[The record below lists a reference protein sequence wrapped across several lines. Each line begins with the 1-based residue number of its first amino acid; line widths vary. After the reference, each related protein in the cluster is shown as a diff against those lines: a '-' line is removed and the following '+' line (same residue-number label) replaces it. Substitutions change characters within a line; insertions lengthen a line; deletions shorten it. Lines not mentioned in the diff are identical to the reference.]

1 MGIKK
6 TLLVWWLLLPL
17 LQSFGQ
23 GVETQKKFAFPQSV
37 SIEEFATNTENSI
50 EFKTHYHSFN
60 LYYDLYVDNENKDLY
75 KMGYSLRFRK
85 RIVND
90 SIESYTFQL
99 KDEMGLEKETRMEA
113 EETELDFYRV
123 KDGGKWIPLPVVLDT
138 IFNLYSD
145 LGSMPDSNL
154 FFHNLKLIEKWMNIK
169 ANGSIAPFQRLR
181 HIDSLTFDLNKLK
194 SFRPILIGSSL
205 RKRGHIYV
213 DSLYTVKENLP
224 FNRKGKTETPEF
236 FKLNTNFN
244 WLFESS
250 IDNSTFTYL
259 KNNRSVKIKEYEV
272 ENKFIEA
279 EAGLDLLKKYEKIMV
294 NRLGLYIKYDSKY
307 KQSIQ
312 ALQ

>member
-37 SIEEFATNTENSI
+37 SIEEFARNTENSI
-50 EFKTHYHSFN
+50 EFKTHYHSLN

-99 KDEMGLEKETRMEA
+99 KDEMGLEKETRMEV

-259 KNNRSVKIKEYEV
+259 KNNRAVKIKEYEV

-279 EAGLDLLKKYEKIMV
+279 EAGLDLLKKYEKIVV

>member
-50 EFKTHYHSFN
+50 EFKTHYHSLN

-99 KDEMGLEKETRMEA
+99 KDEMGLEKETRMEV

-194 SFRPILIGSSL
+194 SLQ
-205 RKRGHIYV
+205 
-213 DSLYTVKENLP
+213 
-224 FNRKGKTETPEF
+224 
-236 FKLNTNFN
+236 
-244 WLFESS
+244 
-250 IDNSTFTYL
+250 TY
-259 KNNRSVKIKEYEV
+259 
-272 ENKFIEA
+272 
-279 EAGLDLLKKYEKIMV
+279 
-294 NRLGLYIKYDSKY
+294 
-307 KQSIQ
+307 
-312 ALQ
+312 

>member
-37 SIEEFATNTENSI
+37 SIQDFVTNTENLS
-50 EFKTHYHSFN
+50 EFKSHYHSLN

-99 KDEMGLEKETRMEA
+99 KDEMGLEKETRMEV

-145 LGSMPDSNL
+145 LVSMPDSNL
-154 FFHNLKLIEKWMNIK
+154 FFHNLKLIEKWMKIK

-194 SFRPILIGSSL
+194 SFRPILIGSSF

-213 DSLYTVKENLP
+213 DSVYTVKEKLP
-224 FNRKGKTETPEF
+224 FNRKDKTKTPEF

-279 EAGLDLLKKYEKIMV
+279 QAGLDLLKKYEKIMV